1 MFVVLFCFSCLLESK
16 NPLSAP
22 ETAVND
28 EKLCGIWKFSGKENK
43 DKDGYLAIFKNENNF
58 YQFVL
63 FDKNYLIE
71 EDGIYN
77 CFVTQIGNEN
87 FLNVKPF
94 KNGFG
99 FKENELRDS
108 YFFMHY
114 KIFNNFLNLSLFNN
128 DYMSRSIEEGKIKG
142 EIKKSDYL
150 SIPFL
155 DDESENLYNFVKESK
170 LADLIGKDRYDLVRL
185 KLR

>member
-1 MFVVLFCFSCLLESK
+1 MFVVLFCVSCLLESK

-22 ETAVND
+22 ETAIND
-28 EKLCGIWKFSGKENK
+28 EKLCGIWKFVGKENK
-43 DKDGYLAIFKNENNF
+43 DEEGHLAIFKNENNF

-77 CFVTQIGNEN
+77 CFVTRIENEN
-87 FLNVKPF
+87 FLNLKPF

-114 KIFNNFLNLSLFNN
+114 KISNNFLNLSFFNN
-128 DYMSRSIEEGKIKG
+128 DYISRSIEECKIKG

-170 LADLIGKDRYDLVRL
+170 LTDLIGKDRYNLVRL